1 MNKYLLASAAAVLF
15 GVATAIQH
23 RAAHSVPIDDVGPI
37 RLFLRL
43 LRKPRWLA
51 GRVLDTAAVGLQALA
66 LRSGS
71 LVVVQCIV
79 ACGIVAAIGT
89 SAAMDRRWPHRREWF
104 GSTAVVAGV
113 ILVSGITSA
122 RHDHQR
128 PSTTQWI
135 QLAAVVAVLA
145 AFAHF
150 ALRSQ
155 RPSWLS
161 RRPSLIL
168 GACAG
173 VCFALGSGF
182 LKIGSLDLRHS
193 AHRPTAIVALGAFVI
208 LGVVG
213 NVAAQRSFQIGAISD
228 GLPALVAAEPIAA
241 LLAGMILFHERIAMD
256 PRGAVGVAGL
266 IVVIIGVITATGAAT
281 PGTQSAPP

>member
-1 MNKYLLASAAAVLF
+1 LNKYLLASAAALLF
-15 GVATAIQH
+15 GVATAIEH
-23 RAAHSVPIDDVGPI
+23 RAAHSVPFDDVGPI

-51 GRVLDTAAVGLQALA
+51 SRLLDTAAVVLQALA

-89 SAAMDRRWPHRREWF
+89 SAAMDRRWPHRREWL

-113 ILVSGITSA
+113 ILVSGITNA
-122 RHDHQR
+122 RHGHPR

-135 QLAAVVAVLA
+135 QLGAVVAVIA
-145 AFAHF
+145 AFVHF
-150 ALRSQ
+150 ALRTQ
-155 RPSWLS
+155 RPTWLS

-168 GACAG
+168 GAAAG
-173 VCFALGSGF
+173 ACFALGSGF
-182 LKIGSLDLRHS
+182 LKLGSLDLRHS
-193 AHRPTAIVALGAFVI
+193 AHRPTAIIALAAFLALGFI
-208 LGVVG
+208 G

-241 LLAGMILFHERIAMD
+241 LIAGMILFHERIAMS

-266 IVVIIGVITATGAAT
+266 IVVIIGVITATGTTTPAT
-281 PGTQSAPP
+281 P